1 MLKIVT
7 FRCQSTII
15 KTSKLHAVYDNFLM
29 LRMEHPMSKQSGR
42 TPQESVSIMTE
53 LVLPAQANLL
63 GNLLGGQLMHLM
75 DIAGALTCRRHSGC
89 EVATV
94 AVDKLEFKHPVKVG
108 EIITVTSRMIWAGR
122 SSMKVLI
129 EVGAEDLKTHTAKL
143 TNTASFTFVALNDDG
158 QPTEVPPLTPQTDLE
173 KAEFE
178 KEQQRYLRHKKL
190 R

>member
-1 MLKIVT
+1 M
-7 FRCQSTII
+7 
-15 KTSKLHAVYDNFLM
+15 N
-29 LRMEHPMSKQSGR
+29 EQSGR

-108 EIITVTSRMIWAGR
+108 EIITVTSKMTWTGHT
-122 SSMKVLI
+122 SMKVRI
-129 EVGAEDLKTHTAKL
+129 EVGAEDIRNHTSKL
-143 TNTASFTFVALNDDG
+143 TNTACFTFVALDDSG
-158 QPTEVPPLTPQTDLE
+158 KPAPVPPILPQTDVE
-173 KAEFE
+173 IAAFE
-178 KEQQRYLRHKKL
+178 KEQGRYLAHKTS
-190 R
+190 RC

>member
-1 MLKIVT
+1 M
-7 FRCQSTII
+7 
-15 KTSKLHAVYDNFLM
+15 D
-29 LRMEHPMSKQSGR
+29 KQSGR

-75 DIAGALTCRRHSGC
+75 DIAGALTCRRHSGR

-122 SSMKVLI
+122 TSMKVLI
-129 EVGAEDLKTHTAKL
+129 AVGAEDIRTHTSKL
-143 TNTASFTFVALNDDG
+143 TNTASFTFVALDDSCR
-158 QPTEVPPLTPQTDLE
+158 PTDVPPLIPQTDAE
-173 KAEFE
+173 KAEFDR
-178 KEQQRYLRHKKL
+178 EQRLYLAQKKS
-190 R
+190 RNPE